1 MTGNL
6 TRAGTALWDE
16 VLATHNRGEPG
27 PAGQVVVEWASLT
40 TERQVAATKAG
51 TALWREVTGAAP

>member
-16 VLATHNRGEPG
+16 VLATDNRGEPG
-27 PAGQVVVEWASLT
+27 PAEQAIARWASLT

-51 TALWREVTGAAP
+51 TDLWREVTGVAP